1 MTIQKIAVVGA
12 GTMGHGIAQI
22 AATAGYAVKFNDVNE
37 AVIQKAIDKIAKNLD
52 RVVQKGGMSEAEKQ
66 TILGRIHSTPSLTAI
81 SDCDVII
88 EAITECPEV
97 KKALFKTLDGIAKP
111 GAIIATNTSSISI
124 TLLAAQTK
132 RPDAVVGMHFFN
144 PVPVMKLVEVIRGV
158 QTSEATYQAVFAL
171 SEKLGKIPA
180 AIKDS
185 AAFAVNRILIPMIN
199 EAIYVLYEGIA
210 DAATIDKT
218 MQLGCN
224 HPMGPLTLADFVGLD
239 VLLGALE
246 VMEKDLGAK
255 YHPCPLL
262 RKYVEAGYLGRK
274 TGRGFFD
281 YSSKA

>member
-1 MTIQKIAVVGA
+1 MTIKTIAVIGA

-22 AATAGYAVKFNDVNE
+22 AAAAGYDVKLNDLNDG
-37 AVIQKAIDKIAKNLD
+37 ILRKALDKIAKNLD
-52 RVVQKGGMSEAEKQ
+52 RSVQKGSLSEADKQ
-66 TILGRIHSTPSLTAI
+66 GLLSRIKPITTLTDIA
-81 SDCDVII
+81 DCDLII
-88 EAITECPEV
+88 EAASECPEI
-97 KKALFKTLDGIAKP
+97 KTTLFKTLDDIAKP
-111 GAIIATNTSSISI
+111 GAILATNTSSISI
-124 TLLAAQTK
+124 TLLSAQTK
-132 RPDAVVGMHFFN
+132 RPGNVVGMHFFN
-144 PVPVMKLVEVIRGV
+144 PVPVMKLVEVIRGL
-158 QTSEATYQAVFAL
+158 QTSDATYETVFAL
-171 SEKLGKIPA
+171 SEKLGKVPA

-185 AAFAVNRILIPMIN
+185 AAFVVNRILIPMIN

-246 VMEKDLGAK
+246 VMKKDLGPK

-281 YSSKA
+281 YSK